1 LIQTSPPGQDSSSS
15 NNAGGKTK
23 VTSACPQC
31 GQHRLVPVARR
42 WADRLIGLFVSV
54 RRFRCRNMECRW
66 EGNLVK
72 SRMLRRTVG
81 QVPKMEKQIDWLM
94 LGGIA
99 FMVLTV
105 VIIIAAL
112 LIGWLD
118 GSLEGYEGLL
128 NRRAE

>member
-1 LIQTSPPGQDSSSS
+1 MQDSPPGQASSMSS
-15 NNAGGKTK
+15 KAGGKTK

-31 GQHRLVPVARR
+31 GQHRLVPVTRR
-42 WADRLIGLFVSV
+42 WVDRLVGLFVSL
-54 RRFRCRNMECRW
+54 RRFRCKNMECRW

-94 LGGIA
+94 LGSIA

-112 LIGWLD
+112 LIGWFD

-128 NRRAE
+128 NRGSE

>member
-1 LIQTSPPGQDSSSS
+1 
-15 NNAGGKTK
+15 
-23 VTSACPQC
+23 
-31 GQHRLVPVARR
+31 
-42 WADRLIGLFVSV
+42 
-54 RRFRCRNMECRW
+54 MECRW